1 MVEIDPF
8 LVYKKIAVAGPG
20 AAASSDFRRSGV
32 VKKSEFSQIRHH
44 LGKTQNQMAQLMGT
58 SIKAIQSFEQGW
70 RNIPSHVERQVL
82 FLLAHHLPQS
92 KKTGRCWAIQNCPAD
107 VKKNC
112 PAWEFKLGHL
122 CWFINGTICQGEAQG
137 TWKRKMNLCRKCNV
151 FQSTFQGFYQF
162 KK

>member
-1 MVEIDPF
+1 MVEIEQV
-8 LVYKKIAVAGPG
+8 LVYKEMVAAGLAEAG
-20 AAASSDFRRSGV
+20 SSDFRRSGV
-32 VKKSEFSQIRHH
+32 VKKNEFTQIRHH

-58 SIKAIQSFEQGW
+58 SIKAVQSFEQGW

-82 FLLAHHLPQS
+82 FLLTHQLPQS
-92 KKTGRCWAIQNCPAD
+92 KKSGRCWTIQDCPTD
-107 VKKNC
+107 VRKNC

-151 FQSTFQGFYQF
+151 FQSAFEGFTKS